1 MDLWWIFFGWSAV
14 KERDE
19 MTEQALES
27 NINDSMYFKIDE
39 DDPNVSDWI
48 NRSYLIG
55 NIQ

>member
-1 MDLWWIFFGWSAV
+1 M

-39 DDPNVSDWI
+39 DDPNVSV
-48 NRSYLIG
+48 SG
-55 NIQ
+55 A